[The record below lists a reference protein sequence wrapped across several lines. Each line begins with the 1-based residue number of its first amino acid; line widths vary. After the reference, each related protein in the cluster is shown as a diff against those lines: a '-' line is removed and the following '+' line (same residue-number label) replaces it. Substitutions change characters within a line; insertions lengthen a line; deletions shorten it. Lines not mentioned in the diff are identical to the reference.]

1 MEPTAFCDLI
11 GQIPSAPKPRREQI
25 AEEIAALGEAAVP
38 ALIEALQHEHR
49 FVRLTAAHVLREIG
63 STEAV
68 PALIATMGDP
78 YVRVKRA
85 AMGALIAIGTPA
97 VGRVKEACGSERAA
111 IQRHALTV
119 LRRLEVR
126 DAAEAALAALQSE
139 DDSVRREAVKLL
151 LISEGDEA
159 FEAAVDCLC
168 DPEVAETVAHHL
180 LETGERGR
188 QVLLEV
194 AQGADRIARRAAAVV
209 LAKEGGPGTL
219 GALLDSYA
227 EGGLPVSWEAPG
239 FIEAAVADGREVP
252 FEQLLDQAAG
262 KHLDPD
268 DRWGFHSQRPAI
280 EALGKVG
287 DPRAIPVLAELTQSQ
302 HAVIGRTAARALAEI
317 GTDECIQLLTDALG
331 GPPSVRGEAALALA
345 SIGERALPQAL
356 AALGSE
362 NRAQR
367 ENAGLVLSVWGQPA
381 VPGLLQATQSTRP
394 TERWA
399 ALFGLICLVRR
410 YPEAVNNE
418 IAQAAARGLGDGDA
432 RVRRWGARLCAELGA
447 QAPMGALI
455 ARLTDE
461 DRRTRRVCRE
471 SVGALGEGALQPLLA
486 AVPSSD
492 SAWTSQMLGKALGAI
507 GESAVEAA
515 LELAES
521 PKRLVRCAAGV
532 ALGECGCPDAAL
544 PGLIKLA
551 HEDDTDV
558 AAFAMW
564 GLGDI
569 PTEAA
574 IESLDY
580 IANNEKLDRG
590 VRIDAR
596 YYARELRERIRLS
609 EAEPP
614 NGDLAGG

>member
-1 MEPTAFCDLI
+1 MAPSEVRSLI
-11 GQIPSAPKPRREQI
+11 DKIPSAPKAERERI
-25 AEEIAALGEAAVP
+25 AEEIAAVGEAAVP

-63 STEAV
+63 SAEAV

-85 AMGALIAIGTPA
+85 AMGTLIAIGTPA
-97 VGRVKEACGSERAA
+97 IDRVKEACRFGTAPIR
-111 IQRHALTV
+111 RHALTV
-119 LRRLEVR
+119 LRRLAVR
-126 DAAEAALAALQSE
+126 DAAEEALAALESE

-159 FEAAVDCLC
+159 FEAAVDCLS

-188 QVLLEV
+188 QVLLEA
-194 AQGADRIARRAAAVV
+194 AQGTDRVARRAAAVV

-227 EGGLPVSWEAPG
+227 DGELPVSWEAPG

-252 FEQLLDQAAG
+252 FEQLLEQAGG
-262 KHLDPD
+262 KHLEPD
-268 DRWGFHSQRPAI
+268 DQWGFHSQRPAI

-287 DPRAIPVLAELTQSQ
+287 DARAVPVLAELLASE
-302 HAVIGRTAARALAEI
+302 HAVIGRTAARALAGI

-331 GPPSVRGEAALALA
+331 GPQTARGEAASALA
-345 SIGERALPQAL
+345 SIGERALPQVL

-367 ENAGLVLSVWGQPA
+367 ENAALVLSVWGQPA
-381 VPGLLQATQSTRP
+381 VPGLLQGTQSTRP

-399 ALFGLICLVRR
+399 ALFGLTCLARR
-410 YPEAVNNE
+410 HPDAIGNE
-418 IAQAAARGLGDGDA
+418 IAQAAARGLGDEDP
-432 RVRRWGARLCAELGA
+432 RVRRWGARLCAELGP
-447 QAPMGALI
+447 QAPIDALV
-455 ARLTDE
+455 AHLTDE

-471 SVGALGEGALQPLLA
+471 SVGVLGEVALQPVLRA
-486 AVPSSD
+486 IPRSD
-492 SAWTSQMLGKALGAI
+492 SPWTSQMLGKALGAI
-507 GESAVEAA
+507 GEAAVEAA

-521 PKRLVRCAAGV
+521 PNRLVRCAAGV
-532 ALGECGCPDAAL
+532 ALGECGCPDSAL
-544 PGLIKLA
+544 PGLTKLA
-551 HEDDTDV
+551 REDDTDV

-569 PTEAA
+569 PREAA
-574 IESLDY
+574 IETLDY
-580 IANNEKLDRG
+580 VAANEKLERS
-590 VRIDAR
+590 VRDDAR
-596 YYARELRERIRLS
+596 YYARELRERVRLA
-609 EAEPP
+609 EEEPP
-614 NGDLAGG
+614 NGDQAGG